1 MFVDKAKIYIKAGDG
16 GNGHVS
22 FRREKYVNNG
32 GPDGGDGG
40 DGGSIVFE
48 ADENMRT
55 LMDFT
60 YQRRFIAP
68 NGEQGGMKN
77 MRGRT
82 GEDLIIKVPPGTVVK
97 DFDTGRVAAD
107 LKEGSRVLLN
117 GGKGG
122 RGNSRFAT
130 STRQAPNFATPGRR
144 TKGRFVLLELM
155 TIADVGL
162 IGYPSVGKS
171 TLLAASTGA
180 KPKIAEYHFT
190 TLSPNLGVARVH
202 DEIQDDVFVIADIP
216 GLIEGAH
223 EGAGLGHDFLRH
235 IERTRMLIHVVD
247 ASASEGRDVIEDYEI
262 IRKELA
268 GYSPALAQRPE
279 IVAANKMDVPGAEEH
294 AVELKEYLDKKGIEM
309 FEICAAAELGIQ
321 PLIERAAQ
329 MLRTLPVPKA
339 VIEDGVIEEWAL
351 EKDETDF
358 EVYKQ
363 DGAFY
368 VDGPV
373 IREIMAKTDPED
385 ADSMRHFQ
393 KLLKDFGIIK
403 ALKKAG
409 AKTGDTVSLEGLEF
423 DYMD

>member
-1 MFVDKAKIYIKAGDG
+1 MFVDKAKIFVKAGDG

-40 DGGSIVFE
+40 DGGSIVFQV
-48 ADENMRT
+48 DDSMRT

-60 YQRRFIAP
+60 FQRRFAAQG
-68 NGEQGGMKN
+68 GEPGGMKN
-77 MRGRT
+77 MRGRS
-82 GEDLIIKVPPGTVVK
+82 GEDLVIRVPAGTVVR
-97 DFDTGRVAAD
+97 DEETGRVAAD
-107 LKEGSRVLLN
+107 LREGSRMLLKGGM
-117 GGKGG
+117 GGKG
-122 RGNSRFAT
+122 NARFAT

-144 TKGRFVLLELM
+144 AKGRNIILELK

-180 KPKIAEYHFT
+180 RPKIADYHFT

-202 DEIQDDVFVIADIP
+202 EDTFVLADIP

-247 ASASEGRDVIEDYEI
+247 ASQSEGRDVIEDYEI
-262 IRKELA
+262 IRRELA

-279 IVAANKMDVPGAEEH
+279 IVAANKMDVPGAEAH
-294 AVELKEYLDKKGIEM
+294 AEKLKAYLDKKGIEM
-309 FEICAAAELGIQ
+309 FEICAAAGLGIE
-321 PLIERAAQ
+321 PLMARAAER
-329 MLRTLPVPKA
+329 LRTLPIPKA
-339 VIEDGVIEEWAL
+339 VVEEGVIEEWAL
-351 EKDETDF
+351 EKDDVGYD
-358 EVYKQ
+358 VYKQ
-363 DGAFY
+363 DGVFY
-368 VDGPV
+368 VDGPL
-373 IREIMAKTDPED
+373 IREIMNKTDPND

-393 KLLKDFGIIK
+393 KLLVDFGIIK

>member
-16 GNGHVS
+16 GAGHVS

-40 DGGSIVFE
+40 DGGSILFE

-60 YQRRFIAP
+60 YQRRFIAQ
-68 NGEQGGMKN
+68 NGEEGGAKN
-77 MRGRT
+77 MHGKT
-82 GEDLIIKVPPGTVVK
+82 GDDLTVKVPPGTVIK
-97 DFDTGRVAAD
+97 DFETGRVAAD
-107 LKEGSRVLLN
+107 LREGSRMLL
-117 GGKGG
+117 KGG
-122 RGNSRFAT
+122 RGGSGNARFAT
-130 STRQAPNFATPGRR
+130 PTRQAPSFSTPGRR
-144 TKGRFVLLELM
+144 TKGRFVVLELL

-202 DEIQDDVFVIADIP
+202 EDSFVVADIP

-247 ASASEGRDVIEDYEI
+247 ASSSEGRNVIEDYEI
-262 IRKELA
+262 IRKELS
-268 GYSPALAQRPE
+268 GYSPALAKRPE
-279 IVAANKMDVPGAEEH
+279 IVAANKMDVPGAETH
-294 AVELKEYLDKKGIEM
+294 AEKLKSYLDKKGIEM
-309 FEICAAAELGIQ
+309 FEICAAAGLGIQ
-321 PLIERAAQ
+321 PLMERTAQ
-329 MLRTLPVPKA
+329 LLRTLPAPKA
-339 VIEDGVIEEWAL
+339 VTEDGVIEEWAL
-351 EKDETDF
+351 EKDEKDF

-363 DGAFY
+363 DGIFY
-368 VDGPV
+368 VEGPL
-373 IREIMAKTDPED
+373 ILDIMGKTDPND

-393 KLLKDFGIIK
+393 KLLVDFGIIK
-403 ALKKAG
+403 ALKKIG
-409 AKTGDTVSLEGLEF
+409 AKTGDTVNLEGLEF
-423 DYMD
+423 DYME

>member
-40 DGGSIVFE
+40 DGGSIIFQ

-60 YQRRFIAP
+60 YTRRFIAP
-68 NGEQGGMKN
+68 SGEQGSMKN
-77 MRGRT
+77 MRGKT
-82 GEDLIIKVPPGTVVK
+82 GEDLIIKVPPGTVIK
-97 DFDTGRVAAD
+97 DEETGRVAAD
-107 LKEGSRVLLN
+107 LREGSRMLLK
-117 GGKGG
+117 GGNGG
-122 RGNSRFAT
+122 RGNARFAT

-144 TKGRFVLLELM
+144 TKGRFVILELK

-180 KPKIAEYHFT
+180 KPKIADYHFT

-202 DEIQDDVFVIADIP
+202 EESFVVADIP

-262 IRKELA
+262 IRRELA

-294 AVELKEYLDKKGIEM
+294 VGKLKAYLDERGIEM
-309 FEICAAAELGIQ
+309 FEICAAAGLGIQ
-321 PLIERAAQ
+321 PLMERAAQ
-329 MLRTLPVPKA
+329 MLHTLPVPKA
-339 VIEDGVIEEWAL
+339 VVEDGVIEEWAL
-351 EKDETDF
+351 EKDENDF
-358 EVYKQ
+358 DVFKEGEVYVVEGQ
-363 DGAFY
+363 L
-368 VDGPV
+368 
-373 IREIMAKTDPED
+373 IREIMAKTDPND

-393 KLLKDFGIIK
+393 KLLIDFGIIK
-403 ALKKAG
+403 ALKKVG